1 MMASAVFALEL
12 MPFGVHHLVEVLSL
26 KFHTTFVPYFLDFKL

>member
-12 MPFGVHHLVEVLSL
+12 MPFNVQHLVLSL
-26 KFHTTFVPYFLDFKL
+26 KFHTTFGFGLTKL